1 MENLRRAFSMEGI
14 VGAIAFISPIL
25 APIPS
30 AYFVYEASMTVL
42 AAPEWVAFVLAVIVE
57 GLGITSIHNAL
68 RFWNWNVT
76 RKRDEPTAPVWIAS
90 VLGLAYVVVVVSM
103 TVVLKIIPTVGPF
116 TIDGTTVGPFETGR
130 LALAILPLLAVVGA
144 VNLAL
149 SAQHDER
156 VREAVE
162 TRERVKAERRE
173 ARQRVKGGSDVP
185 TARASG
191 TLDPS
196 HEGLSDPLAPSRPV
210 LRVVEEP
217 PTAPAG
223 RQTYHCQYCR
233 KPLGDPSNKSAI
245 GGHEGNCKMNP
256 SSKFYRPSEVA
267 VNE

>member
-76 RKRDEPTAPVWIAS
+76 RKRDEPTAPVWIAA
-90 VLGLAYVVVVVSM
+90 VLGLAYVAVVVSM
-103 TVVLKIIPTVGPF
+103 TVVLKIVPTVGPF
-116 TIDGTTVGPFETGR
+116 TVDGTTVGPFETGR
-130 LALAILPLLAVVGA
+130 LALAILPLLAIVGA

-156 VREAVE
+156 VRETVE
-162 TRERVKAERRE
+162 ARERVKAERRE
-173 ARQRVKGGSDVP
+173 ARQRVKG
-185 TARASG
+185 ASELPV
-191 TLDPS
+191 TPS
-196 HEGLSDPLAPSRPV
+196 QEGLSEGLGVPPGGGLTPSRPV

-217 PTAPAG
+217 PA
-223 RQTYHCQYCR
+223 YHCQYCG

-256 SSKFYRPSEVA
+256 ASKFYRPETA
-267 VNE
+267 VNG